1 MLKRFTRYILLSLF
15 TLLVFSTLIKLGLW
29 QLDRANEK
37 DARLEQMQ
45 VWQQQ
50 GGVPLDKA
58 LKVYQQTP
66 ELANDILVLESG
78 QFIASPLL
86 LLDNQVDNGRYGF
99 RVLQAFETASNT
111 VLVNLGWIQGDR
123 SRQTIPTVSS
133 LTQLYTLKGSVR
145 IVEPGIQLQNQILE
159 EKDGPI
165 VIQQIELDKIS
176 RLINKQLLP
185 FVIYLDKNE
194 DIGYK
199 KDWQP
204 IVMPPEKHRGY
215 AFQWFSLAIAWVT
228 LMGFAAVK
236 YKNNKA

>member
-1 MLKRFTRYILLSLF
+1 MLKRFTRFFLLGLF
-15 TLLVFSTLIKLGLW
+15 TLLVFAALIKLGFW

-37 DARLEQMQ
+37 EARLEQMQ

-50 GGVPLDKA
+50 GGVTLDTA
-58 LKVYQQTP
+58 LKVYDQTP
-66 ELANDILVLESG
+66 KLANDILVLESG
-78 QFIASPLL
+78 QFIASPIL
-86 LLDNQVDNGRYGF
+86 LLDNQVDKGRYGF
-99 RVLQAFETASNT
+99 RVIQAFETDSHT

-123 SRQTIPTVSS
+123 SRQTMPSVTA
-133 LTQLYTLKGSVR
+133 LMKTYTLKGSVR
-145 IVEPGIQLQNQILE
+145 IVEPGIQLQNQILKE
-159 EKDGPI
+159 NSDPI